1 MQTSTYLVQTS
12 QGSYLIT
19 VKPVGLDHF
28 LVSARKPNPLS
39 HLDVVPAVL
48 TDNVQRTV
56 NEIVPD

>member
-1 MQTSTYLVQTS
+1 MQTSTYIVQTS
-12 QGSYLIT
+12 QGSFLIT

-39 HLDVVPAVL
+39 NLDAVLAVL
-48 TDNVQRTV
+48 TDDVQKTV